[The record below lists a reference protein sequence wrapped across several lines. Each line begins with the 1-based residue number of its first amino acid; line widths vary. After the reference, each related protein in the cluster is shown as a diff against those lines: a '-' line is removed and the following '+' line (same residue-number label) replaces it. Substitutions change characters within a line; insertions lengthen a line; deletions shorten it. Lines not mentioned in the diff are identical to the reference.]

1 MIKRTRCCSEGP
13 VDASRGIFSPLG
25 SCRQRPSCFNGF
37 ASLYAE
43 GGVVVSRIDRKI
55 GEKIFRN
62 VKRRVKRGDNIYS
75 IFLNVEQ
82 ERGNVEQ

>member
-1 MIKRTRCCSEGP
+1 M
-13 VDASRGIFSPLG
+13 
-25 SCRQRPSCFNGF
+25 
-37 ASLYAE
+37 
-43 GGVVVSRIDRKI
+43 VVSRIDRKI

-82 ERGNVEQ
+82 DRGNVEQ